1 MAKIQRIFYDQQQ
14 QFQQKPFQETSFE
27 ELLRHIIF
35 NEEIS
40 TNSNMKSEIWNI
52 LPKYRPLLEI
62 NEDVVGWIKIPNT
75 SIDYPV
81 LQADDNEYY
90 LNRNIYRE
98 KNRAGSIF
106 MDYRI
111 KLDSKDRHIIIYGH
125 HMRDGTM
132 FKDLIKYKNK
142 DFFYTNNIIQFD
154 TLYEEIKWEVFSV
167 YITGTDFNYI
177 KTHFNT
183 PAEYENFLIAIKNKS
198 LFPTDV
204 ELTADDQ
211 ILTLSTCTYEYND
224 ARFVVH
230 ARRVQ

>member
-1 MAKIQRIFYDQQQ
+1 LTEIQRIFYNQQ
-14 QFQQKPFQETSFE
+14 QFQQETLTETNFDQ
-27 ELLRHIIF
+27 LLRRIIL
-35 NEEIS
+35 NENVS
-40 TNSNMKSEIWNI
+40 TNSNVEDTTQNI
-52 LPKYRPLLEI
+52 LPKYQPLLEI

-81 LQADDNEYY
+81 LQANDNEYY
-90 LNRNIYRE
+90 LNRDIYRK

-111 KLDSKDRHIIIYGH
+111 KLDGRDKHIILYGH

-142 DFFYTNNIIQFD
+142 DFFYKNNVIQFD

-177 KTHFNT
+177 KTRFNT
-183 PAEYENFLIAIKNKS
+183 PAEYENFLTTIKNKS

-204 ELTADDQ
+204 VLTANDQ
-211 ILTLSTCTYEYND
+211 ILTLSTCTYEYDD

-230 ARRVQ
+230 ARRVK